1 MTTTII
7 GATGRVGSAVVRR
20 LLETGQPVRAYVRD
34 ADKARRIFGQ
44 PDGLEIYRGRLDDPD
59 NLAAGL
65 GDASCIF
72 MALGSIGTEGN
83 LQRAVIEAASGSTAL
98 RQFVRL
104 SVLNASPTSLGINQ
118 RAHWNIDCAASA
130 AQIPYTTIRPAIF
143 SASLLAGAAEIRAR
157 RAWTGIADTGQ
168 VGLIDHADVAE
179 VAARILTDPAT
190 WETHYDLTGPM
201 LLSWP
206 RAMALLSAELGY
218 LISFETLP
226 ERQLLTR
233 LIEAGVAPGQAELL
247 IAREWAI
254 QAGENDRLT
263 DTVREL
269 AGHAP
274 RTVEAFL
281 HDNRRQFLQTE
292 PRTSLALRRLRQR
305 PSERR
310 DVMASPIGR
319 PNGPKLTT
327 DAASGKSGKTILA
340 SSLQT
345 IRGGTDGPGSFA
357 FSNLSGRAPGR
368 FLRTASRLLAG
379 VGKVEHQIAPYAAS
393 WHERNITALG
403 TAGPLWV
410 VLGDSISQGVGASS
424 VEQGWVLQ
432 AWRILAE
439 QGIHYRIVNLSISG
453 ATITDVIEREIPAMK
468 GLAAAPAVV
477 TVFIGSNDILHH
489 DLRMSLAAH
498 YEELIDALP
507 AGSLIAVTSQARGA
521 LAEIN
526 RTVAA
531 AAATGAIQAVPVRIA
546 QGKRAEDHFH
556 PSDEGY
562 SLIAADFAAA
572 IAARDRQTP
581 ASDGDETSGRQRP
594 GGTTPP

>member
-1 MTTTII
+1 
-7 GATGRVGSAVVRR
+7 
-20 LLETGQPVRAYVRD
+20 
-34 ADKARRIFGQ
+34 
-44 PDGLEIYRGRLDDPD
+44 
-59 NLAAGL
+59 
-65 GDASCIF
+65 
-72 MALGSIGTEGN
+72 
-83 LQRAVIEAASGSTAL
+83 
-98 RQFVRL
+98 
-104 SVLNASPTSLGINQ
+104 
-118 RAHWNIDCAASA
+118 
-130 AQIPYTTIRPAIF
+130 
-143 SASLLAGAAEIRAR
+143 
-157 RAWTGIADTGQ
+157 
-168 VGLIDHADVAE
+168 
-179 VAARILTDPAT
+179 
-190 WETHYDLTGPM
+190 M

-233 LIEAGVAPGQAELL
+233 LIEAGVTPGQAELL

-263 DTVREL
+263 GTVREL

-281 HDNRRQFLQTE
+281 HDNRRQFLQTG

-305 PSERR
+305 PPERR
-310 DVMASPIGR
+310 DVMASPIGQ
-319 PNGPKLTT
+319 PNGPKLTM
-327 DAASGKSGKTILA
+327 DAASGKSGKTIPA

-345 IRGGTDGPGSFA
+345 IRAGTGGPGSSCA

-393 WHERNITALG
+393 WHERNIAALG

-439 QGIHYRIVNLSISG
+439 QGIYYRIVNLSISG
-453 ATITDVIEREIPAMK
+453 ATTTDVIEREIPAMN
-468 GLAAAPAVV
+468 GLAAAPALV

-489 DLRMSLAAH
+489 DLRMNLAAH
-498 YEELIDALP
+498 YQALIDALP
-507 AGSLIAVTSQARGA
+507 ADSLIAVTSQARGA

-572 IAARDRQTP
+572 IAARERRTP
-581 ASDGDETSGRQRP
+581 ASGGDEP
-594 GGTTPP
+594 GGPRNRMEGTRVTRRCHRCQVQDRWV

>member
-1 MTTTII
+1 
-7 GATGRVGSAVVRR
+7 
-20 LLETGQPVRAYVRD
+20 
-34 ADKARRIFGQ
+34 
-44 PDGLEIYRGRLDDPD
+44 
-59 NLAAGL
+59 
-65 GDASCIF
+65 
-72 MALGSIGTEGN
+72 
-83 LQRAVIEAASGSTAL
+83 
-98 RQFVRL
+98 
-104 SVLNASPTSLGINQ
+104 VLNASPTSLGINQ
-118 RAHWNIDCAASA
+118 RAHWSIDSAAAA

-143 SASLLAGAAEIRAR
+143 TASLLAGAAEIRAR

-168 VGLIDHADVAE
+168 VGLIDHTDVAD

-201 LLSWP
+201 LLTWP
-206 RAMALLSAELGY
+206 RAMTLLSAKLGY

-233 LIEAGVAPGQAELL
+233 LIEAGVSPGQAELL

-263 DTVREL
+263 GTVREL
-269 AGHAP
+269 TGHAP

-281 HDNRRQFLQTE
+281 HDNRRQFLQT
-292 PRTSLALRRLRQR
+292 
-305 PSERR
+305 
-310 DVMASPIGR
+310 G
-319 PNGPKLTT
+319 
-327 DAASGKSGKTILA
+327 A
-340 SSLQT
+340 SSLPT
-345 IRGGTDGPGSFA
+345 TRAGTGGPGSFA

-379 VGKVEHQIAPYAAS
+379 VGKVEHQVAPYAAS
-393 WHERNITALG
+393 WHERNIAALG

-432 AWRILAE
+432 AWRILAG

-453 ATITDVIEREIPAMK
+453 ATTTDVIEREIPAMN
-468 GLAAAPAVV
+468 GLAAAPALV

-489 DLRMSLAAH
+489 DLRMNLAAH
-498 YEELIDALP
+498 YQALIGALP
-507 AGSLIAVTSQARGA
+507 ADSLIAVTSQARGA

-562 SLIAADFAAA
+562 ALIAADFAAA
-572 IAARDRQTP
+572 IAAHDRRTP
-581 ASDGDETSGRQRP
+581 VSGGDETSGRQRP
-594 GGTTPP
+594 AGDDLPTATGPR